1 MLTLLLAITKGQA
14 IAVMVISAMLLVVS
28 VLVALSAL
36 YVGKEADRKMR
47 DLLEEPQ
54 PFECDYCMRKAVLI
68 TPAGKACS
76 IHAHHLEEGEK

>member
-1 MLTLLLAITKGQA
+1 MLLLAITRGQA
-14 IAVMVISAMLLVVS
+14 IAVMVISAMLLVVA
-28 VLVALSAL
+28 VLIALSAL

-47 DLLEEPQ
+47 DLLEEQ